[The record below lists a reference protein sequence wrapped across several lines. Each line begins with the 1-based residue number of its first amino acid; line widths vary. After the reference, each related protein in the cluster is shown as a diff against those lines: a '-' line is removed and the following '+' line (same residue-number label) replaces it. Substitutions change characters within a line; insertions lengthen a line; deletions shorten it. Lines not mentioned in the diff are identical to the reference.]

1 MTCAKGRNVKCTN
14 VLGSDLVPSP
24 YFSGVYAV
32 STRLTRP
39 TTLAEVRTRQTRMMT
54 KEGMRYALAFQPQ
67 PTDVIITPYAKSGT
81 TWVQQIVYG
90 LRTRG
95 DMDFDE
101 ITSVIP
107 WIEMAHDLGMDLNQP
122 QKGQPRAF
130 KSHLSWDLVP
140 KGARYIYVIRDP
152 KDVVVSMYHFMAG
165 WWFETGAIPLTTFAR
180 EQFLQP
186 KSPMAYW
193 AHVRS
198 WWPHRHD
205 PNVLFLCYED
215 MQADLSAT
223 VERIA
228 TFIGC
233 PLDDDLR
240 TIVIHQSSLPFMQA
254 NQRHFDD
261 HLIRAKRDAI
271 CGLPP
276 GGDSSKV
283 RTGNVGDH
291 ARELPREESLEFDR
305 VWREE
310 IEATLGFPSYA
321 AMRTALSDTRR

>member
-1 MTCAKGRNVKCTN
+1 MSAR
-14 VLGSDLVPSP
+14 PS
-24 YFSGVYAV
+24 
-32 STRLTRP
+32 RP
-39 TTLAEVRTRQTRMMT
+39 TTMIEVRARQAHMLT
-54 KEGMRYALAFQPQ
+54 KEGVRHALTFQPQ

-81 TWVQQIVYG
+81 TWVQQIIHG

-95 DMDFDE
+95 DMQFDE

-107 WIEMAHDLGMDLNQP
+107 WLEMAYDLGMDLDQP
-122 QKGQPRAF
+122 QVGPPRAF

-140 KGARYIYVIRDP
+140 KGARYIYVIRNP
-152 KDVVVSMYHFMAG
+152 KDVVVSMYHFMEG
-165 WWFETGAIPLTTFAR
+165 WWFETEAISLATFAR

-186 KSPMAYW
+186 RSPAAYW
-193 AHVRS
+193 AHIRS

-205 PNVLFLCYED
+205 PHVLFLFYED
-215 MQADLSAT
+215 MKQDLVRT
-223 VERIA
+223 VQRIA
-228 TFIGC
+228 AFINC
-233 PLDDDLR
+233 KLDEELLE
-240 TIVIHQSSLPFMQA
+240 IVVRQSSLEFMRTH
-254 NQRHFDD
+254 QRQFDD
-261 HLIRAKRDAI
+261 HLIREARDVV

-291 ARELPREESLEFDR
+291 TRELSSEVSAEFDR

-321 AMRTALSDTRR
+321 ALRAALSDTRD

>member
-1 MTCAKGRNVKCTN
+1 M
-14 VLGSDLVPSP
+14 
-24 YFSGVYAV
+24 
-32 STRLTRP
+32 STTLSRP
-39 TTLAEVRTRQTRMMT
+39 TTIAELRERQKRIMT
-54 KEGMRYALAFQPQ
+54 EEGFRHALAFQPQ

-81 TWVQQIVYG
+81 TWVQQIVHS

-95 DMDFDE
+95 DMNFDE

-107 WIEMAHDLGMDLNQP
+107 WIEMAHDLGMNLEQP
-122 QKGQPRAF
+122 QVARPRAF

-165 WWFETGAIPLTTFAR
+165 WWFEPATIPLDVFAR
-180 EQFLQP
+180 EQFLRARP
-186 KSPMAYW
+186 PASYW

-205 PNVLFLCYED
+205 PHVLFLCYED
-215 MQADLSAT
+215 MKQDLPRA
-223 VERIA
+223 VRRVA
-228 TFIGC
+228 AFVGC
-233 PLDDDLR
+233 ALDDELLDIVLR
-240 TIVIHQSSLPFMQA
+240 QSSLEFMSAHKRQ
-254 NQRHFDD
+254 FDD
-261 HLIRAKRDAI
+261 HLIRELRDAV

-291 ARELPREESLEFDR
+291 SRELSSEIIEELDR
-305 VWREE
+305 RWQEE
-310 IEATLGFPSYA
+310 MEATLGFPSYVA
-321 AMRTALSDTRR
+321 LRTALDR

>member
-1 MTCAKGRNVKCTN
+1 MPTR
-14 VLGSDLVPSP
+14 PS
-24 YFSGVYAV
+24 
-32 STRLTRP
+32 RP
-39 TTLAEVRTRQTRMMT
+39 TTMAEVRARQARMLT
-54 KEGMRYALAFQPQ
+54 KEGMRRALAFRPR

-81 TWVQQIVYG
+81 TWVQQIVHG

-95 DMDFDE
+95 DMQFDE
-101 ITSVIP
+101 ITSVTP
-107 WIEMAHDLGMDLNQP
+107 WIEMAYDLGMDLDRP
-122 QKGQPRAF
+122 QVAQPRAF

-165 WWFETGAIPLTTFAR
+165 WWFETASISPAVFAR

-186 KSPMAYW
+186 RSANAYW
-193 AHVRS
+193 AHIRS

-205 PNVLFLCYED
+205 PNVLFLCYEE
-215 MQADLSAT
+215 MKEDLPRT
-223 VERIA
+223 VRRVA
-228 TFIGC
+228 AFIGC
-233 PLDDDLR
+233 EVDAALLDLVVR
-240 TIVIHQSSLPFMQA
+240 QSSLEFMRVHHRQ
-254 NQRHFDD
+254 FDD
-261 HLIRAKRDAI
+261 HLIREARDAV

-291 ARELPREESLEFDR
+291 TRELSDDISADFDR

-321 AMRTALSDTRR
+321 ALRAALG

>member
-1 MTCAKGRNVKCTN
+1 M
-14 VLGSDLVPSP
+14 
-24 YFSGVYAV
+24 
-32 STRLTRP
+32 
-39 TTLAEVRTRQTRMMT
+39 AEVRSRQARMMT
-54 KEGMRYALAFQPQ
+54 KAGWRYALSFQPR

-81 TWVQQIVYG
+81 TWVQQIVHG

-95 DMDFDE
+95 DMQFDE

-107 WIEMAHDLGMDLNQP
+107 WLEMAHDLGMDLNQP
-122 QKGQPRAF
+122 QVGQPRAF
-130 KSHLSWDLVP
+130 KSHLNWDNVP

-165 WWFETGAIPLTTFAR
+165 WWFETAAISLATFAR

-186 KSPMAYW
+186 QSPGAYW
-193 AHVRS
+193 AHIRS

-215 MQADLSAT
+215 MQTDLPRA
-223 VERIA
+223 VRRIA
-228 TFIGC
+228 AFVGC
-233 PLDDDLR
+233 TLDEELLD
-240 TIVIHQSSLPFMQA
+240 IVVRQSSLAFMRA
-254 NQRHFDD
+254 HQRQFDD
-261 HLIRAKRDAI
+261 HLIREARDAV

-276 GGDSSKV
+276 GGESSKV
-283 RTGNVGDH
+283 RAGNVGDH
-291 ARELPREESLEFDR
+291 ARELPLAESADFDR

-321 AMRTALSDTRR
+321 ALRAALG